1 MRSALLLTS
10 TIILALL
17 LSLDVSYPGAEQSE
31 KKEAED
37 ETSEILER
45 IRWFKERH
53 PELEPKLRLKRAR
66 DEYQSRE
73 AFRKQTGMRQMAAAT
88 SWISLGPSNGAGR
101 ITSVAV
107 HPTPEP
113 ERYACGPAL
122 RPAE

>member
-53 PELEPKLRLKRAR
+53 PELNL
-66 DEYQSRE
+66 SC
-73 AFRKQTGMRQMAAAT
+73 
-88 SWISLGPSNGAGR
+88 
-101 ITSVAV
+101 V
-107 HPTPEP
+107 
-113 ERYACGPAL
+113 
-122 RPAE
+122 